1 MKRILSALIVSSC
14 LLTGFSMASLA
25 QGMPGFTLFGGPEQK
40 NQLNFRLDSG
50 KSGTWDRY
58 RLRIP
63 ANKLNLAVAQ
73 LSIFYPN
80 YYKGTFDT
88 KKIEIRVGGGN
99 SEKPESILL
108 DEVVW
113 DQENNFIEIYP
124 SEPIPAGNK
133 IEVVL
138 HNVKNPRFGGM
149 YHFNANIRTPGD
161 VPLLRYIG
169 TWLLSIE

>member
-1 MKRILSALIVSSC
+1 MKRILSTLLVSSC
-14 LLTGFSMASLA
+14 LLTGVPIASLA

-50 KSGTWDRY
+50 RSGTWDRY

-88 KKIEIRVGGGN
+88 EKIEIRVGGG
-99 SEKPESILL
+99 SSKKPESIPI
-108 DEVVW
+108 DEIVW
-113 DQENNFIEIYP
+113 DKENNFVEIYP
-124 SEPIPAGNK
+124 AEPIPAGNK
-133 IEVVL
+133 IEVVFS
-138 HNVKNPRFGGM
+138 NVRNPRFGGM

-169 TWLLSIE
+169 TWLLTIE